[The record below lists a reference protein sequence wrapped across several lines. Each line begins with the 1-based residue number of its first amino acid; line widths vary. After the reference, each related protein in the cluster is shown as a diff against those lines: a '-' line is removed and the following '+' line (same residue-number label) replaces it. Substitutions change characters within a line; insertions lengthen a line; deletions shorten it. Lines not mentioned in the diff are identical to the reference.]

1 MRVSFRTKLTLGFD
15 LVLILFSLLIINF
28 FYSKAH
34 YVQRDNLRSRLIG
47 IASTAALMI
56 DGDKHEVLL
65 APADASRPEFESI
78 RSVLT
83 RIRES
88 NPGIKFIYTMRRG
101 KTPGMTEFVIDEAQE
116 SDDNGNGI
124 IDPKEVTAEIGQLYD
139 ASAYPEMLASFQGP
153 RADQSLQDDQW
164 GTWLSGYAPIFNSR
178 HQAVGILGI
187 DMAADDVKREEK
199 VLEITALF
207 ILTIA
212 VIGSVVVGL
221 LLARHFTDP
230 IRGLLKG
237 IRRIGEGKLDTRL
250 DLKRQDEIG
259 DLGRAFNAMA
269 ENLAVSRKKLD
280 EYNRLLEEKVDERTR
295 ELKSTQEALILKE
308 KMTAVGSLAGGVA
321 HEFNNLFASIR
332 GYAELALSKEDAA
345 AKNEALRIAIKM
357 ADRAKKITAALLSFC
372 GPRSPKREKIDIRET
387 LEFALSLLK
396 RDLNTYNIKVIREYQ
411 EVPAVWGDPQQIQH
425 VLVNILVNAKDAMM
439 GNGGLLNA
447 AIGME
452 GDRVFVRIADTGSGI
467 DPEVRRRIF
476 EPFRGTKGVMSG
488 GSARYSGLGL
498 FVALGIVKAHRGEI
512 RVESEPGLG
521 AAFTVLL
528 PTSSPDPLEQELPPE
543 SARRPEPVVE
553 AGSRRLLIVD
563 DEEAI
568 AKLLKEFL
576 ESRGFVVDV
585 AANGWEAV
593 ERADGAAYDVILMDI
608 AMPGMD
614 GESAIKMI
622 LSRRAD
628 SRFIVISGY
637 SPPELAPELRTCVR
651 GMVQKPFSLS
661 QVAAA
666 VFRAL
671 GPG

>member
-1 MRVSFRTKLTLGFD
+1 MRISFRTKLTLGFD
-15 LVLILFSLLIINF
+15 LVLILFSILIVNF

-56 DGDKHEVLL
+56 DGDSHELL
-65 APADASRPEFESI
+65 RAPPDASRPEFEKI
-78 RSVLT
+78 RAVLT

-88 NPGIKFIYTMRRG
+88 NPGIRFIYTMRRSR
-101 KTPGMTEFVIDEAQE
+101 TPGMTEFVIDEAE
-116 SDDNGNGI
+116 EVDENGNGI
-124 IDPKEVTAEIGQLYD
+124 IDPPEERAEIGRLYD
-139 ASAYPEMLASFQGP
+139 ATPYPEMISAFQGP
-153 RADQSLQDDQW
+153 RADRILQSDQW

-178 HQAVGILGI
+178 RQPVGILGI
-187 DMAADDVKREEK
+187 DMAADDVRREEK

-207 ILTIA
+207 ILSLA
-212 VIGSVVVGL
+212 VIASFVVGII
-221 LLARHFTDP
+221 LARHFTDP
-230 IRGLLKG
+230 IRELLKG

-250 DLKRQDEIG
+250 DLKRKDEIG
-259 DLGRAFNAMA
+259 ELGRAFNDMA
-269 ENLAVSRKKLD
+269 ESLAASRRKLD

-332 GYAELALSKEDAA
+332 GYAELALTKEDAA
-345 AKNEALRIAIKM
+345 AKNEALRIALKM

-372 GPRSPKREKIDIRET
+372 GPRAPVRERIDVRET
-387 LEFALSLLK
+387 LEYALSLLK
-396 RDLNTYNIKVIREYQ
+396 RDLNTYNVKVVREYG
-411 EVPAVWGDPQQIQH
+411 EIPAVWGDPQQIQH
-425 VLVNILVNAKDAMM
+425 ALVNILVNAKDAMM
-439 GNGGLLNA
+439 GNGGILTVGVGL
-447 AIGME
+447 E
-452 GDRVFVRIADTGSGI
+452 GDRVFVRIADTGPGV

-476 EPFRGTKGVMSG
+476 EPFRGTKGVLSG
-488 GSARYSGLGL
+488 GSPRYSGLGL

-521 AAFTVLL
+521 AVFTVVL
-528 PTSSPDPLEQELPPE
+528 PTTSPEPLEQELPPE
-543 SARRPEPVVE
+543 PARRPEPIVE

-576 ESRGFVVDV
+576 ESRGFLVET
-585 AANGWEAV
+585 ANNGWEAV
-593 ERADGAAYDVILMDI
+593 EKADRTAYDLILMDI

-637 SPPELAPELRTCVR
+637 SPPELAPELRAHVR
-651 GMVQKPFSLS
+651 GVVQKPFSLS
-661 QVAAA
+661 QIAA
-666 VFRAL
+666 VVFRSL
-671 GPG
+671 GAA